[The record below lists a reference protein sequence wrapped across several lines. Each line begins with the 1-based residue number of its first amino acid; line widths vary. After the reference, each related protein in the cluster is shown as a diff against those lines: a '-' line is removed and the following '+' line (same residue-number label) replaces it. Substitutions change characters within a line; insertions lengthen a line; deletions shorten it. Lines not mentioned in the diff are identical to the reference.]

1 MSERRRS
8 HLPPIPIVRNHPHR
22 LLQLFVTVACIAC
35 VDTSADGGGGD
46 RPGVEGSDTV
56 AATPRRVYERSIVF
70 TTTADD
76 SVLVVPWLLEAT
88 THPGGVARLARGWL
102 ARNGEWE
109 PFLRS
114 AWSSPPNREPW
125 RIVPNGPF
133 RILVGEGDRLDRV
146 FFEGG
151 SRRLEVSLDETLAEW
166 TGNRGGSFNV
176 MGGGLILGDRRLGG
190 RVLDVSQG
198 IRLQEGTLG
207 DWLFLVSGDSLTVV
221 IQAPLYQEDEMAF
234 QGWARDGFEELQWP
248 QVRVEWAQSRAYE
261 PARRDVPSILR
272 LVSAG
277 GELSGELRVLEMHLE
292 TRPGPGPLLPV
303 DGIMEVQGTLD
314 IDGRTLPVRGILRH
328 RQP

>member
-1 MSERRRS
+1 MPTR
-8 HLPPIPIVRNHPHR
+8 PR
-22 LLQLFVTVACIAC
+22 LLVAPFLLLVSLAC
-35 VDTSADGGGGD
+35 ADRAPGGVDASGA
-46 RPGVEGSDTV
+46 GVEGSDTV
-56 AATPRRVYERSIVF
+56 APTPRRVYERSIVF
-70 TTTADD
+70 TTTTGD
-76 SVLVVPWLLEAT
+76 SVLIVPWVLEAT

-102 ARNGEWE
+102 ARNSEWE

-114 AWSSPPNREPW
+114 AWSSPPSREPW

-151 SRRLEVSLDETLAEW
+151 SRRLEVSLDETLVEW

-176 MGGGLILGDRRLGG
+176 MGGGLILGDRRVGG

-207 DWLFLVSGDSLTVV
+207 DWLFLVSGDSLTAVV
-221 IQAPLYQEDEMAF
+221 QAPLYQEEEMAF
-234 QGWARDGFEELQWP
+234 QGWARDGFQELQWP
-248 QVRVEWAQSRAYE
+248 QVRMEWAESRAYE
-261 PARRDVPSILR
+261 PARRDVPSVLR
-272 LVSAG
+272 FVSPSG
-277 GELSGELRVLEMHLE
+277 DLSGEVRVLQMHLE

-303 DGIMEVQGTLD
+303 DGVMEVEGTLN
-314 IDGRTLPVRGILRH
+314 IEGRTLPVRGVLRH